1 MNAVKAQFRNSDK
14 AKSGK
19 ISEDSL
25 VDLIKKLCGDAISL
39 EMIYA
44 LFHSYDGS
52 DGPRGTISYDEF
64 IEWLFQSLEAAGG
77 ASNSIGAGLELGMS
91 TRASKPDSTTEL
103 PERSEF
109 PVIPSSCARY
119 KLFCSHQHT
128 EEARRVRDLWLSLGV
143 CESVKASTPPF
154 NIRLNVD
161 LPQGSVELN
170 IATFGVKLPRVIMKL
185 FEGTDI
191 MEISTIYGIPI
202 PKYAMDTFVQ
212 KKMPKVLDLVTEA
225 RKPELEFDDADLKAV
240 EKLESFSKA
249 FGKLNGKAISG
260 PAEFQT
266 FVEQYVA
273 PGWEDHLHFD
283 SVLIK
288 NFGFSQSASEKLR
301 NTKIKVIDKD
311 VESEV
316 SLEHHA
322 LRWLT
327 KAFKGYGPVGCLT
340 DVVNLVY
347 AMLSMPQPAEASEEA
362 AMDAVS
368 KFQEKLDQ
376 RKFDDLWIPTHLA
389 HDAESD
395 DSLTWLLLEHL
406 HKLQGTRLEV
416 LIQLPA
422 EEKLNDV
429 CDLLKSY
436 KDKFVQVFR
445 DQDSSNGKAVGGT
458 WGPLATKYKEKTDDK
473 VIG

>member
-1 MNAVKAQFRNSDK
+1 MEGMNAVKAQFRNSDK
-14 AKSGK
+14 AKSGR

-77 ASNSIGAGLELGMS
+77 APNSIGAGLEMGTS
-91 TRASKPDSTTEL
+91 PKAPQPDATAEL

-109 PVIPSSCARY
+109 PVIPCASSRY

-128 EEARRVRDLWLSLGV
+128 EEASRVRDLWLSSGE
-143 CESVKASTPPF
+143 CDSVKISTPPF
-154 NIRLNVD
+154 NIRLNVP
-161 LPQGSVELN
+161 LPQGAVALN

-185 FEGTDI
+185 FQDTEVL
-191 MEISTIYGIPI
+191 EISRNFGIPI

-212 KKMPKVLDLVTEA
+212 KKMPKVLDLVAEA

-240 EKLESFSKA
+240 DKLESFAKA
-249 FGKLNGKAISG
+249 FGKLDGKAMSG
-260 PAEFQT
+260 PEEFQT
-266 FVEQYVA
+266 FVEQHVA

-288 NFGFSQSASEKLR
+288 NFGFSESVSEKLR
-301 NTKIKVIDKD
+301 NSKIKVIEKD

-347 AMLSMPQPAEASEEA
+347 AMLNIPQPDKASEEA

-368 KFQEKLDQ
+368 KFQEKMDQ
-376 RKFDDLWIPTHLA
+376 RQFDDLWIPTHLA

-395 DSLTWLLLEHL
+395 DSLSWLLLEHL
-406 HKLQGTRLEV
+406 HKLRGTRLEV

-429 CDLLKSY
+429 CDLLKNY

-458 WGPLATKYKEKTDDK
+458 WGPLATKYKEGKD
-473 VIG
+473 